1 MKKTLLALFLTLPIF
16 SAPLVFAATQN
27 ASTLQNAPTAL
38 SLAKDSVLNAALYKA
53 YAERPEG
60 RIKFD
65 AQTGAV
71 GVNIEA
77 ATDASKKW
85 FIEQQAYGGDL
96 VQAGVVRGDAHTVD
110 LGFKIFDYGFAKQ
123 GENGAF
129 TGTGDDFHSTSF
141 FLEAVSRSLLLL
153 REANFAG
160 ADARS
165 ALYTLKLENAARWML
180 GPILPTGD
188 RRNAPYTH
196 RRFLVAAG
204 WMNLAK
210 LSSDPELRARLISE
224 AAKRIDDGLA
234 QRKTD
239 GTMPEKDGY
248 DANYQAVS
256 ALFMARLL
264 ATELAEPQRAAIL
277 AALPHVLSRSAQSVG
292 ETGEVDLSD
301 SSRTATEAGR
311 SGAAKK
317 LDHRSWAQA
326 YVFGGKITGD
336 ATHRETAKK
345 VLTQR
350 GWLNANFVDKP

>member
-1 MKKTLLALFLTLPIF
+1 MKTNGSFSLKKLWLALI
-16 SAPLVFAATQN
+16 FAAPPALAAPQN
-27 ASTLQNAPTAL
+27 LPTPL
-38 SLAKDSVLNAALYKA
+38 SLANDAVLEAALYNA
-53 YAERPEG
+53 YTSRPEG

-65 AQTGAV
+65 ANTGAV

-77 ATDASKKW
+77 ATDSSKKW

-96 VQAGVVRGDAHTVD
+96 VQAGVVRGDQKTVD
-110 LGFKIFDYGFAKQ
+110 LGFKIFDWGFARQ

-141 FLEAVSRSLLLL
+141 FVEAVSRSLLLM
-153 REANFAG
+153 REKGLAG
-160 ADARS
+160 NAEKIAF
-165 ALYTLKLENAARWML
+165 YTPKLENAARWML

-204 WMNLAK
+204 WLGVAQ
-210 LSSDPELRARLISE
+210 LSSDEELKKRLMG
-224 AAKRIDDGLA
+224 AANERIEDGLK
-234 QRKTD
+234 QLRED

-264 ATELAEPQRAAIL
+264 SNELLSEEQRAAL
-277 AALPHVLSRSAQSVG
+277 REALPKVLNRAAQSVDAS
-292 ETGEVDLSD
+292 GEVDLSD
-301 SSRTATEAGR
+301 SSRTANETGR

-326 YVFGGKITGD
+326 YIFGGKITGN
-336 ATHRETAKK
+336 AAHRETAKK
-345 VLTQR
+345 VLAKR
-350 GWLNANFVDKP
+350 GWLAANFSGSP